1 VFLDC
6 ADELLHNLLFVN
18 FHVDDTLGLLARK
31 LVLLNFLEH
40 IVDTS
45 CSFLLRV
52 VDRFSLAD
60 VMEATHD
67 GGLDQTD
74 RSVNVVVLQFWYQ
87 DLVRLLN

>member
-1 VFLDC
+1 M
-6 ADELLHNLLFVN
+6 
-18 FHVDDTLGLLARK
+18 DDTLGLLARK

-40 IVDTS
+40 VVDSS
-45 CSFLLRV
+45 CAFLLGV

-60 VMEATHD
+60 VMEASHD